1 MNYLGSLVSL
11 VRVMSWSMNWPHTTS
26 STVTAWSWNP
36 SSYNNIH
43 TSSKMRKKVS
53 NLVHVSRDSAWSGKR
68 STGDGTARSR
78 DPVGVIR
85 GQEPCNA
92 NLTLFSQLTCLSA
105 ATVLA
110 GKGPLFMSHLW

>member
-43 TSSKMRKKVS
+43 TKSRNEKKGFQPCAREQRQ
-53 NLVHVSRDSAWSGKR
+53 HVEWEEVDR
-68 STGDGTARSR
+68 
-78 DPVGVIR
+78 
-85 GQEPCNA
+85 
-92 NLTLFSQLTCLSA
+92 
-105 ATVLA
+105 
-110 GKGPLFMSHLW
+110 